1 MKNIQII
8 IQIASIIL
16 SAVAVAISA
25 LAMRWAYEIRR
36 IERRRAERVT
46 RLRNL
51 SGQLSPDRLPRAWRQ
66 RSTGHLYR
74 LPPDR
79 LPPCG

>member
-8 IQIASIIL
+8 IQIAPLIL
-16 SAVAVAISA
+16 SVVAVVVSA

-36 IERRRAERVT
+36 IERRRAERV
-46 RLRNL
+46 
-51 SGQLSPDRLPRAWRQ
+51 GQLSAGQ
-66 RSTGHLYR
+66 LYR

-79 LPPCG
+79 LPPRR